1 MTSSPPPGLLQ
12 ITLHGSQS
20 VVGSSQ
26 APEEEEEKKRD
37 HISPVLAPSSSV
49 YSLCLPL
56 NCGTAFPSND

>member
-37 HISPVLAPSSSV
+37 HISPVLAPSSLLSV
-49 YSLCLPL
+49 FAPELWNSISLK
-56 NCGTAFPSND
+56 